1 MRPFLAVIVGF
12 ILWSVLWL
20 CLNVGLHK
28 FGLLPAALTQPM
40 TDGAPLAA
48 LLIGSIVISI
58 ISGYIAAAIA
68 GAPAAQAIAVLGVLL
83 VLTGIYFQ
91 SRVWHLMPIWYHLS
105 FLVLLIPMCF
115 AGARLREPRFS
126 VID

>member
-1 MRPFLAVIVGF
+1 MKRFLAVIAGF

-28 FGLLPAALTQPM
+28 FGLLPASLTQPM
-40 TDGAPLAA
+40 TDAAPLAA
-48 LLIGSIVISI
+48 LLLGSVVISI

-68 GAPAAQAIAVLGVLL
+68 GAPSAQAVAVLGVLL
-83 VLTGIYFQ
+83 LLTGIYFQ
-91 SRVWHLMPIWYHLS
+91 SRVWHLMPIWYHLA

-115 AGARLREPRFS
+115 AGARLREPRAA
-126 VID
+126 I